1 MAGTRRRRSGPK
13 PTLAPYLFLA
23 PFVLLFIVF
32 TAYPTVLAVY
42 TSMEHRTGVG
52 ERTFVGLANYGRL
65 ARDPSFR
72 TALFNSLWFAVA
84 AVVLIVPVA
93 FVLANVLNLR
103 WLRFRAALRVAFFI
117 PIGIT
122 TVVIA
127 MVFVV
132 LYDEHYGA
140 VNWVLQSF
148 GLAPVDLVGEPDLV
162 KPAILGLLLW
172 QWTSIPMV
180 YFLAGLQS
188 IPREVEE
195 AAELDGAGVWTLLRR
210 IRLPLLAPVTLLVVV
225 LLTSDAIRMFDQ
237 VFIMMFFSGAPGQTS
252 GGPGEQGLTLM
263 LYLYRTAFRF
273 RDFGTAT
280 AVGIVVL
287 LISLLIASGQMARF
301 GSLGRW
307 PKLRRGRA

>member
-1 MAGTRRRRSGPK
+1 LARTWQQRRGPK
-13 PTLAPYLFLA
+13 PRLAPYLFVA
-23 PFVLLFIVF
+23 PFVVLFLVF
-32 TAYPTVLAVY
+32 TAYPTVLAVS
-42 TSMEHRTGVG
+42 TSLQHWTGTG
-52 ERTFVGLANYGRL
+52 ERTFIGLANYARL
-65 ARDPSFR
+65 ARDPSFG
-72 TALFNSLWFAVA
+72 TALANSLWFAAA
-84 AVVLIVPVA
+84 AVILIVPVA
-93 FVLANVLNLR
+93 FVLANILNLR
-103 WLRFRAALRVAFFI
+103 WLRFRAALRIAFFI

-140 VNWVLQSF
+140 VNYMLN
-148 GLAPVDLVGEPDLV
+148 GLGIPSVDLIGEPGFV

-188 IPREVEE
+188 ISREVEE
-195 AAELDGAGVWTLLRR
+195 AAELDGAGVWTMLRR
-210 IRLPLLAPVTLLVVV
+210 IRLPLLAPITLLVVV
-225 LLTSDAIRMFDQ
+225 LLSSDAIRMFDQ
-237 VFIMMFFSGAPGQTS
+237 VFILMFFSGAPGQTS

-273 RDFGTAT
+273 RDLGTAS

-287 LISLLIASGQMARF
+287 LISLVIAAGQMARF
-301 GSLGRW
+301 GSVGRW
-307 PKLRRGRA
+307 RASRRRRA